1 MRNMQKLSFSNQVTF
16 VCASMALHNF
26 IRRHSELDE
35 VTMNIPDSYDYV
47 APQMPDHD
55 EYTRVADVM
64 EEGDSD
70 PAMAIVRTNITNALV
85 RHAHR

>member
-1 MRNMQKLSFSNQVTF
+1 
-16 VCASMALHNF
+16 MALHNF
-26 IRRHSELDE
+26 TRRHSELDE
-35 VTMNIPDSYDYV
+35 VTMTIPDSDDYV

-70 PAMAIVRTNITNALV
+70 LTMAVVRANITNALV
-85 RHAHR
+85 RQANR